1 MFLHNRK
8 PIHKAVKWMHN
19 GRHRLCCLILL
30 CLISIVSELNATTSD
45 GTIRLY
51 DKWSNLTSEQL
62 MLMGERYRMVYLQPD
77 SAMVCF
83 SIVANRYYQ
92 GYRNRDDIKLTIRAM
107 THISW
112 LYSQNFYDYVKAFT
126 FNTQAHELAD
136 KYNCFDYMPF
146 IILNEAN
153 IVGLYNSFL
162 KSKNNVFNNDQLG
175 KLKKA
180 FYIAQEQKNT
190 YALHVIFMN
199 MVISTIFQDKEA
211 LIDKEMDIV
220 RHYDIPDSVTAF
232 KYDRCLIDG
241 IRAWNNNQRDSAFNC
256 FNRLLAISHDFNY
269 LIDKAQSQI
278 VANNILFFCYGD
290 EAQHNKA
297 LNALKANEQIA
308 KQVGLPV
315 HLLDAYKNQE
325 NVYRFLGKE
334 QEANRYHLLYLEGE
348 DSLLTEKRLGSVQ
361 ETRFLY
367 QLNRKNEQVRE
378 LAAREQLQHKVM
390 WGALVFSLVLLVL
403 MALLVVS
410 YRRVQRH
417 NRYLYEKSLDM
428 IRAGEQKHELV
439 ERLQQAEVLAGTA
452 GHRDEDTTGTV
463 GKMDEDKMSDLLH
476 RVFIVM
482 ETSHE
487 IYSPDF
493 SLPRLAELVGDRRN
507 NVSEAINRRYKSNF
521 NGLLNEYRIREACR
535 RINDPEHYG
544 NLTIEAIGQSVGFK
558 SNSNFVSNFKK
569 IIGLTPSTY
578 RKQAKTS
585 YIC

>member
-1 MFLHNRK
+1 MKSLHK
-8 PIHKAVKWMHN
+8 
-19 GRHRLCCLILL
+19 LYSLILL
-30 CLISIVSELNATTSD
+30 GLTAMVAMAAGNDVVVRFYDRWDRLPGDRLLEMGWNYQH
-45 GTIRLY
+45 IRL
-51 DKWSNLTSEQL
+51 
-62 MLMGERYRMVYLQPD
+62 MPD
-77 SAMVCF
+77 SALLCY
-83 SIVANRYYQ
+83 SIVANRYYKGHQ
-92 GYRNRDDIKLTIRAM
+92 SHDEVEQSIRAM
-107 THISW
+107 VLTAT
-112 LYSQNFYDYVKAFT
+112 LYQQDFYDYTRAYSY
-126 FNTQAHELAD
+126 NLQARELAE
-136 KYNCFDYMPF
+136 KHQCHASMPF
-146 IILNEAN
+146 ILLNDAN
-153 IVGLYNSFL
+153 ISGLVDDMQRESSF
-162 KSKNNVFNNDQLG
+162 SEE
-175 KLKKA
+175 KLSVYKKA
-180 FYIAQEQKNT
+180 FAMAREQKNWN
-190 YALHVIFMN
+190 ALHSSFNELI
-199 MVISTIFQDKEA
+199 ICTLTSGKEA
-211 LIDKEMDIV
+211 LIDREMDFV
-220 RHYDIPDSVTAF
+220 RRISVPDTALAVKF

-241 IRAWNNNQRDSAFNC
+241 IRAWKGNDLDSAFNC
-256 FNRLLAISHDFNY
+256 FDRLLTIAGESHLPRERAFWFNLANSVKAIVYEKSGQY
-269 LIDKAQSQI
+269 DKAIQAI
-278 VANNILFFCYGD
+278 EANEANAKAANFYLYLLDSYYNQEHLYRLMGD
-290 EAQHNKA
+290 ERKA
-297 LNALKANEQIA
+297 E
-308 KQVGLPV
+308 
-315 HLLDAYKNQE
+315 H
-325 NVYRFLGKE
+325 
-334 QEANRYHLLYLEGE
+334 YHLLYLEGK

-558 SNSNFVSNFKK
+558 SRSAFSTIFKQQ
-569 IIGLTPSTY
+569 IGLTPGTY
-578 RKQAKTS
+578 QRQARTKE
-585 YIC
+585 